1 MLVRISEMLK
11 HAKKEGYAVPALAA
25 IDELTSRAAI
35 EAAERMKSPVILLC
49 MENGNKDLY
58 YFGKMINDF
67 AIRAQIPVALVYD
80 HTASFESAVKGIR
93 AGFNCIMVDRSQL
106 PYEEN
111 VAQVK
116 ELVRIAH
123 AVNVEVESELGHV
136 GMEDSDAKDSEYS
149 LTVPDEAVKFV
160 EETNVDCLAVA
171 IGTSHG
177 VYKGKPK
184 LRFDLLE
191 ELAEKVPVP
200 LVLHGGSGTGDEN
213 LAKTCKKG
221 ICKVNIVN
229 DLYRSAYNALISDG
243 MDGNRIYN
251 LFPVLSN
258 GYIETAMH
266 FMKVL
271 GSAGKG
277 I

>member
-35 EAAERMKSPVILLC
+35 QAAEQMQSPVILLC
-49 MENGNKDLY
+49 MENGNEDLY
-58 YFGKMINDF
+58 YFGKMINDL
-67 AIRAQIPVALVYD
+67 AARTRIPAALVYD
-80 HTASFESAVKGIR
+80 HTTSFESAIKGIR

-136 GMEDSDAKDSEYS
+136 GMEGSDTPESEYT
-149 LTVPDEAVKFV
+149 LTVPDEAVKYV
-160 EETNVDCLAVA
+160 AATDVDCLAVA

-177 VYKGKPK
+177 IYKGEPK

-191 ELAEKVPVP
+191 ELAQKVSVP

-213 LAKTCKKG
+213 LGKTCTNG

-229 DLYRSAYNALISDG
+229 DLYRSAYNAAISDG
-243 MDGNRIYN
+243 MAGNRIYN
-251 LFPVLSN
+251 LFSVLSE

-271 GSAGKG
+271 GSAGKAV
-277 I
+277 